1 MTLRVP
7 KSVGEGYRPFPVPV
21 ALFAAPILSENA
33 ARMIAAIA
41 ALPGVR
47 VGVIS
52 QAPLEDLPEPVR
64 SRVAHWQIPDV
75 LDTGQLLEAVGQLE
89 QRLGR
94 ADRLIGAYEQ
104 LQVPLAE
111 VRERRGIA
119 GMPAEAA
126 RNFRDKARM
135 KSLLREAG
143 LPCAR
148 HRLVTGPADAMAFA
162 GEIGFPLVVKPPA
175 GAGALATTKADDV
188 NALRTAVDA
197 ATPALDRPVLLEEYV
212 TGDEHSFETV
222 SIDGRAVW
230 HSLTHYYPSP
240 LEVLRNPWIQW
251 CLILPREVEEPQYDD
266 IRRAAFRALEVLGM
280 ETGLSHM
287 EWFRRPPPDGTI
299 AISEV
304 AARPPGAQ
312 IMTIV
317 SRAHDFDFVAAWARL
332 MVFDEFA
339 APPRRYAVGAAYL
352 RGQGSGRVKAIHG
365 LDQVQ
370 HEIGSLVVDAKLP
383 TAGQTPTGSYEGE
396 GFVIL
401 RHPDTAVVQ
410 RALRRL
416 ISLVRVEL
424 G

>member
-1 MTLRVP
+1 M
-7 KSVGEGYRPFPVPV
+7 PV

-33 ARMIAAIA
+33 ARMIAAIVG
-41 ALPGVR
+41 LPGVR

-52 QAPLEDLPEPVR
+52 QAPLEDLPLSLR
-64 SRVAHWQIPDV
+64 SQVAHWRVADV
-75 LDTGQLLEAVGQLE
+75 LDTPQLLDAVAQLE
-89 QRLGR
+89 QRLGQV
-94 ADRLIGAYEQ
+94 DRLIGAYEQ

-111 VRERRGIA
+111 VREQRKIA
-119 GMPAEAA
+119 GMGAAAA

-148 HRLVTGPADAMAFA
+148 HRLVTGQAEAMAFA
-162 GEIGFPLVVKPPA
+162 GDIGFPVIVKPPA
-175 GAGALATTKADDV
+175 GAGALATTRVDDHD
-188 NALRTAVDA
+188 ALQRAVDA
-197 ATPALDRPVLLEEYV
+197 ATPATDRPVLLEEYV

-222 SIDGRAVW
+222 SIGGRAVW

-251 CLILPREVEEPQYDD
+251 CLVLPREVEEPAYDD

-287 EWFRRPPPDGTI
+287 EWFRRPDGTI

-312 IMTIV
+312 IMTV
-317 SRAHDFDFVAAWARL
+317 MSRAHDFDAVAAWARL
-332 MVFDEFA
+332 MVFDEFS

-352 RGQGSGRVKAIHG
+352 RGQGNGRVKTIHG
-365 LDQVQ
+365 LDQV
-370 HEIGSLVVDAKLP
+370 ERELGSLVVDCKLP
-383 TAGQTPTGSYEGE
+383 TPGQTPTGSYEGE
-396 GFVIL
+396 GFIIL
-401 RHPDTAVVQ
+401 RHPETAVVQ
-410 RALRRL
+410 RALHRL
-416 ISLVRVEL
+416 VSLVRVEL
-424 G
+424 S

>member
-1 MTLRVP
+1 MR
-7 KSVGEGYRPFPVPV
+7 GYRTLPVRV

-33 ARMIAAIA
+33 ARMVAAIVG
-41 ALPGVR
+41 LPGVR

-64 SRVAHWQIPDV
+64 SQVSHWRIPDV
-75 LDTGQLLEAVGQLE
+75 LDTAQLHAAVGQLE

-94 ADRLIGAYEQ
+94 VDRLFGAYEQ

-111 VRERRGIA
+111 VRELRGIA
-119 GMPAEAA
+119 GMRADVA

-148 HRLVTGPADAMAFA
+148 HRLVTEPAGAAAFA
-162 GEIGFPLVVKPPA
+162 RETGFPLIVKPPA
-175 GAGALATTKADDV
+175 GAGAQATTKVENLD
-188 NALRTAVDA
+188 ALRAAVDVA
-197 ATPALDRPVLLEEYV
+197 SPTADRPVLLEEYV
-212 TGDEHSFETV
+212 SGDEHSFETV
-222 SIDGRAVW
+222 SIGGRAVW

-266 IRRAAFRALEVLGM
+266 IRRAGFRALEVLGM
-280 ETGLSHM
+280 GTGLTHM

-312 IMTIV
+312 ITTVV

-332 MVFDEFA
+332 MVFEEFA
-339 APPRRYAVGAAYL
+339 APPRKYAVGAAYL

-370 HEIGSLVVDAKLP
+370 REIGALVVDAKLP
-383 TAGQTPTGSYEGE
+383 TAGQAPTGSYEGE

-410 RALRRL
+410 RALQRL
-416 ISLVRVEL
+416 ISQVRVEL

>member
-1 MTLRVP
+1 M
-7 KSVGEGYRPFPVPV
+7 PVV
-21 ALFAAPILSENA
+21 LFAAPIFSENA
-33 ARMIAAIA
+33 ARMIAAIVG
-41 ALPGVR
+41 LPGVR
-47 VGVIS
+47 TGVIS
-52 QAPLEDLPEPVR
+52 QAPLEDLPPSLQ
-64 SRVAHWQIPDV
+64 SRVSHWRVADV
-75 LDTGQLLEAVGQLE
+75 LDTAQLTEAVGQLE
-89 QRLGR
+89 ARLGPV
-94 ADRLIGAYEQ
+94 DRLFGAYEQ

-111 VRERRGIA
+111 VRERRGVA
-119 GMPAEAA
+119 GMRVDAA

-135 KSLLREAG
+135 KSLLRDNG

-148 HRLVTGPADAMAFA
+148 HRLATTPEDAAAFA
-162 GEIGFPLVVKPPA
+162 REIGFPLIVKPPS
-175 GAGALATTKADDV
+175 GAGAQATTRVDDMQ
-188 NALRTAVDA
+188 ALAAAVDA
-197 ATPALDRPVLLEEYV
+197 AAPAANRPVLIEEYM

-222 SIDGRAVW
+222 SIGGRAVW

-266 IRRAAFRALEVLGM
+266 IRTVAAGALQLLGM
-280 ETGLSHM
+280 ETGLTHM
-287 EWFRRPPPDGTI
+287 EWFRRPDGTI

-312 IMTIV
+312 IMTVV

-332 MVFDEFA
+332 MVFGDFA
-339 APPRRYAVGAAYL
+339 APPRKYAVGAAYL
-352 RGQGSGRVKAIHG
+352 RGQGNGRVKAIHG

-370 HEIGSLVVDAKLP
+370 REVGSLVVDAKLP
-383 TAGQTPTGSYEGE
+383 STGQTPTGSYEGE

-401 RHPDTAVVQ
+401 RHPETAVVQ
-410 RALRRL
+410 QALKRL